1 MHYAQIA
8 SFLLYL
14 GSPLLVSAESTDGL
28 SPVVR
33 RAKDSSATGT
43 STGVT
48 PVETDSEFF
57 CALGSATS
65 KPLQIWKKGD
75 Y

>member
-8 SFLLYL
+8 SLILCM
-14 GSPLLVSAESTDGL
+14 GSQLLVSAEPTDGL

-48 PVETDSEFF
+48 PAETDTEFF

-65 KPLQIWKKGD
+65 KPLRIWKKSD